1 LVIPG
6 ALVMNPFALNHDAQ
20 LQPPDREFKPGLEA
34 IDIASDRR
42 PARLGGAQ
50 GFHPG
55 PPTPGYF
62 DRIEAT
68 PAVEQLEQMLLE
80 KAASMRNS
88 SVSARRPRWPRI
100 SPISSR
106 NEALRAL
113 AVVDVARGGA

>member
-1 LVIPG
+1 VIAVQRDWA
-6 ALVMNPFALNHDAQ
+6 AL
-20 LQPPDREFKPGLEA
+20 K
-34 IDIASDRR
+34 
-42 PARLGGAQ
+42 